1 MIDYET
7 VWKLLDDLTADN
19 VAKLPN
25 SLRRYVS
32 LKSRRE
38 SNGNLENSENIQSP
52 QSAARGGGAGG
63 GAGELLGKEH
73 YAN

>member
-1 MIDYET
+1 M
-7 VWKLLDDLTADN
+7 ADN

-32 LKSRRE
+32 SKSRRE
-38 SNGNLENSENIQSP
+38 SNGNLKNSENIQSP
-52 QSAARGGGAGG
+52 QSAVRG